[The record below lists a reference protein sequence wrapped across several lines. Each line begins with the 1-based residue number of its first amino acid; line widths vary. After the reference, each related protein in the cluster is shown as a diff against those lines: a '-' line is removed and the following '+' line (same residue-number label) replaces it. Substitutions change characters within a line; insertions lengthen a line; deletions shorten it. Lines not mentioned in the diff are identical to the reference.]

1 MGRYRWVKWRKF
13 FLWLIVIGLVF
24 LYVYTG
30 GSTVQNVAITI
41 ASLLI
46 QLLFAMM
53 FMIIQFVALFWFLAR
68 GRTYWIL
75 PGETGATW
83 DDYRGNPEI
92 VDNAKRIV
100 TLLRGVKDFKE
111 MGGEAIRGFL
121 LCGPPG
127 TGKSYLAQVIA
138 NEAQVPF
145 AYASAPSFQNMFM
158 GVGNMKVMGLY
169 KKARKLAQVYG
180 ACIIF
185 IDEID
190 AIGMKRQGGGLAMGG
205 MLGMGGGSG
214 LLNELLIQ
222 MDPPNIDNTKF
233 AKLLRMFGL
242 RRKKAERPAV
252 LTIGATNL
260 PDVLDSALLRPGR
273 FDRQLW
279 VDSPDYDGRIDIF
292 QYYLKKVKSDETLTP
307 EKAALDTIGYS
318 PAQIKHIVNE
328 SVIIAHQRGAQLAS
342 YLDFRVAME
351 TYEWG
356 LKQPLRS
363 MSDDEKRNV
372 AYHEAGHAVAQYL
385 LKPHERVW
393 KVTIIRRGNAL
404 GLAATKPTHER
415 YNRSD
420 SEILA
425 SIQVCLAARAVEEEF
440 LGKKL
445 NGVTSDLQQATN
457 MAGSY
462 FGLVGM
468 GDELFSFLA
477 TGSLAE
483 ALKSLRPKINELLKD
498 QMQQVKQLVRE
509 HGEFVHVI
517 ADELLKQ
524 GDLTGEDIEGIY
536 LSIYGHARPEPPKV
550 TTRAMKEAE
559 PAGEAATDAPSRAET
574 GAGAIKDEGANEIER
589 DAIEE
594 NEKVDLD
601 GKEVKVVKE
610 DKEDKE
616 DEDDKEDK
624 EDKENKEN
632 KENKEDEGGTEDENG
647 TDAKGNKEAKEG
659 E

>member
-1 MGRYRWVKWRKF
+1 MRSYLWVKWRKF
-13 FLWLIVIGLVF
+13 LLWLIALVILAVF
-24 LYVYTG
+24 LING
-30 GSTVQNVAITI
+30 GPAVWNVTLTI
-41 ASLLI
+41 LSLLM
-46 QLLFAMM
+46 QLLFAML
-53 FMIIQFVALFWFLAR
+53 FLIVQFVALFWFLAR

-92 VDNAKRIV
+92 VENAKRIV
-100 TLLRGVKDFKE
+100 LLLKGVKEFKQ

-138 NEAQVPF
+138 NEANVPF
-145 AYASAPSFQNMFM
+145 AYASAPSFQNMFF
-158 GVGNMKVMGLY
+158 GVGNLKVMGIY
-169 KKARKLAQVYG
+169 KKARKLAKLYG

-190 AIGMKRQGGGLAMGG
+190 AIGMRRQAGGGMALGG
-205 MLGMGGGSG
+205 MMGMGGGSG
-214 LLNELLIQ
+214 LLNELLLQ
-222 MDPPNIDNTKF
+222 MDPPNLDNSRF
-233 AKLLRMFGL
+233 AKLLRQLGL
-242 RRKKAERPAV
+242 RRKKADRPAV
-252 LTIGATNL
+252 LTVAATNL
-260 PDVLDSALLRPGR
+260 PEVLDPALLRPGR

-279 VDSPDYDGRIDIF
+279 VDSPDYDGRVDVF
-292 QYYLKKVKSDETLTP
+292 NYYLKKVKRGESLTP

-328 SVIIAHQRGAQLAS
+328 AVIIAHQRGAQEAE
-342 YLDFRVAME
+342 YQDFRVAME

-363 MSDDEKRNV
+363 MRDDEKRNV

-385 LKPHERVW
+385 LKPHDRVW

-457 MAGSY
+457 MAGA
-462 FGLVGM
+462 FLGAVGM
-468 GDELFSFLA
+468 GDELFSWLA
-477 TGSLAE
+477 IGSHADSLRA
-483 ALKSLRPKINELLKD
+483 LRPKINELLKE
-498 QMQQVKQLVRE
+498 QMHYVKKLILA
-509 HGEFVHVI
+509 HSEFVHAI
-517 ADELLKQ
+517 AEELLNQ
-524 GDLTGEDIEGIY
+524 GDLTGEEIEQIY
-536 LSIYGHARPEPPKV
+536 IRLYGQNRPEPPVVKTMLFV
-550 TTRAMKEAE
+550 
-559 PAGEAATDAPSRAET
+559 GEAKKPEEELPEEEPPIKEPSEDVEP
-574 GAGAIKDEGANEIER
+574 G
-589 DAIEE
+589 EE
-594 NEKVDLD
+594 EK
-601 GKEVKVVKE
+601 E
-610 DKEDKE
+610 
-616 DEDDKEDK
+616 EDDMREF
-624 EDKENKEN
+624 
-632 KENKEDEGGTEDENG
+632 
-647 TDAKGNKEAKEG
+647 
-659 E
+659 